1 MSPGK
6 TSILL
11 TLALVSGVA
20 GYVHWSNQTTPSAP
34 VKPIS
39 APLKPISAPL
49 KPISAP
55 VIEPVIIEEPP
66 QAVVTPT
73 APLAHPPFLQSEL
86 EPFLEANCI
95 VCHGPDKQKG
105 KVRFD
110 SASWSLDK
118 RDSVEFWS
126 EVLTVLE
133 DGEMPPE
140 EEPRPDTAQLAA
152 FISSLK
158 AELEDAP
165 QLVADQS
172 DSLQQE
178 PDSLVEGTPLSQ
190 AIIQPFLE
198 QHCMQCH
205 GSEKQKGQLRF
216 DQVHWEI
223 TTNDAA
229 QRWQDVLDV
238 LNGGEMPPEDEPQPS
253 NQELIDVLDSLTR
266 SLVDARKRLT
276 ANGGEITMR
285 RLNQREYANTI
296 RDLFGFEISPHII
309 PPDAEADSFDTVG
322 EEQFFSANDFDKYFE
337 LGKKIVEQGFKWSG
351 RPLAKNTT
359 KRREPENPY
368 TARLRAKVAEFK
380 RKKQMLDAGK
390 TWQEIGFQDAG
401 DMKIYFRQRFDYD
414 KPVKYLKYPL
424 VDKAFY
430 FADVRNPARIGV
442 YFERN
447 PDIRASYRIRING
460 GAVEGAP
467 EVRKYLK
474 LDSADG
480 VVGIFKLDGTD
491 RQPDEVEL
499 LRRLRF
505 GDDSHNLTIYENRPE
520 INGGVSKYIKL
531 VDKPGAW
538 AAVWVDWL
546 EIEGPFYRQPT
557 NFFGE
562 LINAKDGASRNS
574 SSLNSDD
581 NAREFIERFAYQ
593 AFRHKQPEPAYID
606 GLLAFFEENR
616 ANGQNFNQAMGE
628 AIAVVLAS
636 PSFLYLEEVGSGPKD
651 RQLSDRE
658 FAVRLAYFLWSSL
671 PDEELYRFAE
681 NGSLSDPKAVKGQV
695 NRMLADWKSEAFY
708 EGFSSQWG
716 DLDRYQAIT
725 VDENQYYLFNSG
737 VRYSAY
743 REVVEFYKTL
753 VREDL
758 PITNLIDSEFI
769 VANSLLADYYGM
781 PITRSEDPNA
791 FQKIALDWNSPRG
804 GLLGQTAFLTMGSNG
819 ERTSPVIRGA
829 MILEKLLNDKPAP
842 PPPNVPELSSASKQ
856 PLTNREMVQR
866 HQSQAACAS
875 CHSRMDPLGF
885 GLEIFD
891 TVGRWRDTEPVGKD
905 DIHIQESGKL
915 VSGMIYRDLDHLK
928 ALLKTQKHKLAKE
941 MIESMTAYGLGRT
954 MEFSD
959 EEAILAMVNR
969 SQYTNYRMRDMIYII
984 TSNPLFKSK

>member
-11 TLALVSGVA
+11 TLTLVLGVG
-20 GYVHWSNQTTPSAP
+20 GYVYWSNQTTT
-34 VKPIS
+34 S
-39 APLKPISAPL
+39 APLEPS
-49 KPISAP
+49 S
-55 VIEPVIIEEPP
+55 EPVMIEEPP
-66 QAVVTPT
+66 LVVVATT
-73 APLAHPPFLQSEL
+73 APQEHPPFLQSEL

-95 VCHGPDKQKG
+95 ACHGPDKQKG

-110 SASWSLDK
+110 SASWSLDG
-118 RDSVEFWS
+118 RDSIEFWS

-140 EEPRPDTAQLAA
+140 EEPRPDAAQLAA
-152 FISSLK
+152 FVSSLK
-158 AELEDAP
+158 AELEDTS
-165 QLVADQS
+165 QLLADQS
-172 DSLQQE
+172 DSFQQDL
-178 PDSLVEGTPLSQ
+178 DSLVEGTPLSQ
-190 AIIQPFLE
+190 EIIQPFLE
-198 QHCMQCH
+198 QHCIQCH

-238 LNGGEMPPEDEPQPS
+238 LNGGEMPPEDEPRPS
-253 NQELIDVLDSLTR
+253 NEELIDVLDSLTR

-337 LGKKIVEQGFKWSG
+337 LGKKIAEQGFKWSG
-351 RPLAKNTT
+351 RPLAKTAIQ
-359 KRREPENPY
+359 RIEPEKFTNQK
-368 TARLRAKVAEFK
+368 LRKLVADFE

-401 DMKIYFRQRFDYD
+401 DMNIFFRQRDANYD

-424 VDKAFY
+424 VDHALY
-430 FADVRNPARIGV
+430 FADIRNSTRINVNFG
-442 YFERN
+442 RN

-474 LDSADG
+474 VDSADG

-499 LRRLRF
+499 LNRLRF
-505 GDDSHNLTIYENRPE
+505 GDNSHNLTIYENRPE

-546 EIEGPFYRQPT
+546 ETEGPFYRQQT

-562 LINAKDGASRNS
+562 LINAKDGASRYS

-606 GLLAFFEENR
+606 SLLALFEENR

-681 NGSLSDPKAVKGQV
+681 NGALSDPKVLKGQV
-695 NRMLADWKSEAFY
+695 NRMLTDWKSEAFY

-753 VREDL
+753 VSEDL

-804 GLLGQTAFLTMGSNG
+804 GLLGQSAFLTMGSNG

-891 TVGRWRDTEPVGKD
+891 TVGRWRDTEPVGND

-959 EEAILAMVNR
+959 DEAILAMVNR
-969 SQYTNYRMRDMIYII
+969 SQYTNYRMRDMIHII